1 MKKSVHTCHT
11 CRRMAAAALLSWSL
25 LPALAAP
32 ALAEEPSG
40 QPYSQRSEQFSGQP
54 YGQQSEQPSG
64 QQSGD
69 YNESALDGLTPSSS
83 MEDTRT
89 LSVYASLSP
98 RQLAVKAD
106 FLRLRVRWGEDF
118 VFPINLSP
126 NEQTVG
132 QDTSDTGKVL
142 AAGQNTS
149 DTGETQNALEILSFQ
164 AILNLGEAP
173 LDDALILPAC
183 PLPNEAQS
191 VSIEYLER
199 QLAAMTDSYS
209 GEWSVY
215 VKNLTTGDAFTIND
229 VPMKSASVMK
239 LFVLGTVYEAIE
251 NEELERTQEVVDLI
265 TTMICDSSNEA
276 TNRLLS
282 MLGDGSYADGIQQ
295 VNEYIS
301 GQGYSSL
308 THEFNG
314 FNDPAATVDPDHNNQ
329 ISAADCGLLLER
341 VYRRTFGSRSV
352 CNEVEELMLNQNTRY
367 KIPGGLPEEAS
378 VGNKTGEMSTV
389 ENDVAIIYGDK
400 SDYILCVLS
409 QDWDSGDTAITH
421 IQEIS
426 YLVYQFFDNP
436 AYYTDQE
443 PDSFHE
449 LASLTAYLRSQE
461 EEANDS
467 EESENESPETN
478 VEDVSNIIDIEK
490 AFPLLDLG
498 EADASTGAETDE
510 TETEKAE
517 TEGTEDTESSTQSDR
532 RNGS

>member
-25 LPALAAP
+25 LPALGAP
-32 ALAEEPSG
+32 ALAEEP
-40 QPYSQRSEQFSGQP
+40 SGQP

-83 MEDTRT
+83 MEDTRS

-106 FLRLRVRWGEDF
+106 LLRLRVRWGEDF
-118 VFPINLSP
+118 VFPLELSGE
-126 NEQTVG
+126 EQ
-132 QDTSDTGKVL
+132 
-142 AAGQNTS
+142 
-149 DTGETQNALEILSFQ
+149 GELSFQ
-164 AILNLGEAP
+164 SILNLGEAP
-173 LDDALILPAC
+173 LDNAPTLPSC
-183 PLPNEAQS
+183 PLPGEEQS

-215 VKNLTTGDAFTIND
+215 VKNLTTGDAFTINN

-282 MLGDGSYADGIQQ
+282 MLGEGSYADGIQQ

-436 AYYTDQE
+436 AYYSDQE

-449 LASLTAYLRSQE
+449 LASLTAYPRSQE

-467 EESENESPETN
+467 EESEKESPETN

-490 AFPLLDLG
+490 AFPLLDL
-498 EADASTGAETDE
+498 EEYDANTEAETDE

-532 RNGS
+532 RSGS